1 MIKILIVDDEVDICD
16 FLKNFFRERNFK
28 TLVAHN
34 GKEAMRLVEDES
46 PEIVILDINMPIMN
60 GIETLKEIKKT
71 GNSCSVIMVS
81 GVRDVSK
88 IEETKKLGAVEY
100 IAKPLLLDH
109 LESTVL
115 AIAKNAKIDT
125 NF

>member
-16 FLKNFFRERNFK
+16 FLKNFFRERNFQ
-28 TLVAHN
+28 TFVAHN
-34 GKEAMRLVEDES
+34 GKEAMRLVESEK

-81 GVRDVSK
+81 GVRDTDK

-100 IAKPLLLDH
+100 ITKPLLLDH

-115 AIAKNAKIDT
+115 TIAENARINT
-125 NF
+125 NL